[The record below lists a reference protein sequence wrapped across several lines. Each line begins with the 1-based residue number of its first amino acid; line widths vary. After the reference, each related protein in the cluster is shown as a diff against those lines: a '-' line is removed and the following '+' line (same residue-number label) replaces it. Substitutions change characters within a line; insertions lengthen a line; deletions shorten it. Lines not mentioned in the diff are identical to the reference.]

1 MSLKELT
8 WKVMTDVELDLKA
21 IMWIKSLKPLAEN
34 LSLVIEW
41 SGSDRKT
48 LEVASH
54 DDRGYVQL
62 VRTADA
68 VAQALDLA
76 GYTVEVVA

>member
-1 MSLKELT
+1 VKELT
-8 WKVMTDVELDLKA
+8 WKVMTDVEMDLKA
-21 IMWIKSLKPLAEN
+21 IMWIKSLNPLAEN
-34 LSLVIEW
+34 LALVIEW

-48 LEVASH
+48 LEIAPLN
-54 DDRGYVQL
+54 DRGYVQL